1 MTAILALP
9 AAKLALKAATGLV
22 GGIADALGSDKVA
35 KAKKTSDEFETVF
48 LENFT
53 DKIFGSTETE
63 GPLGENGT
71 GGGIYR
77 SMLTQEYARHLQ
89 KAGGLGLSN
98 DILRSLIQVQEG
110 ATNATTATG
119 NAGGKNA

>member
-98 DILRSLIQVQEG
+98 DILRSLIQVQES

-119 NAGGKNA
+119 KAGGKNA